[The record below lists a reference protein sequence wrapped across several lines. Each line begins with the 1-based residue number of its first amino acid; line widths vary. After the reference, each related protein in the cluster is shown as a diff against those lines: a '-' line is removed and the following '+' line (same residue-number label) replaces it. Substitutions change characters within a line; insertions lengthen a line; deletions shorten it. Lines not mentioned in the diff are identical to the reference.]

1 MRREVR
7 VKAEFADLYPSL
19 HSGVWYTA
27 AAVAGLVKGTRIV
40 REGPGTQFPERLLQP
55 AHFEFQGGGP
65 RRGSWAGLHTRRV
78 DRHPM
83 MAGTAGS
90 I

>member
-19 HSGVWYTA
+19 QFDHWYTA

-40 REGPGTQFPERLLQP
+40 REGPDIQFPERLLQP
-55 AHFEFQGGGP
+55 AHFDFRGGIP

-83 MAGTAGS
+83 MAGTAES
-90 I
+90 L